1 MGTLMTVVRAL
12 RHVWCDSP
20 LHGYLIGPAPWV
32 RSQFPWEHCKLRAPE
47 RPTDSPFSLSL
58 TLGLYQGMASLFCW
72 GGNCHFL
79 FVFMHSFM
87 GEFGDS
93 GSCDFSISRVLPT
106 RSVILLL
113 RQNSTLSNQAD
124 LSFHKAVLLM
134 MMFNKWLLFLSSF
147 RVFSTSSSQDLTS
160 CWTFKCDKPF
170 RFKCPGWSPS
180 DKKEKGVYFDMLFC
194 PKAYKM
200 GSEREGLSLA
210 GK

>member
-1 MGTLMTVVRAL
+1 
-12 RHVWCDSP
+12 
-20 LHGYLIGPAPWV
+20 
-32 RSQFPWEHCKLRAPE
+32 
-47 RPTDSPFSLSL
+47 
-58 TLGLYQGMASLFCW
+58 MASLFCW

-124 LSFHKAVLLM
+124 LSIHKAVLLM

-180 DKKEKGVYFDMLFC
+180 DKRRRVFILTCYSVPKHTRWAARGRGWALLENRPNLTPCKAIRSSEFAECFHPSRRDLEPKLTTCIADYLQKGTLQED
-194 PKAYKM
+194 
-200 GSEREGLSLA
+200 
-210 GK
+210 